1 MSVAAPKISEQGS
14 TTPDIIQEEDFASLV
29 FSETSKGGEYEVS
42 GPTVVDSEAKVKKA
56 SFESADGSTLD
67 LTFEQGTFKK
77 TEISGSDEAD
87 TVVFKKGTVIKGK
100 TTLNLGDG
108 ANVIKIK
115 GDLKGKIV
123 VEDFNEDSFI
133 KYDGKKYGI
142 DDIAE
147 AKEEGIIIKIED

>member
-1 MSVAAPKISEQGS
+1 MSVVAPKISEEGS
-14 TTPDIIQEEDFASLV
+14 IIPKIIQEEDFASLV
-29 FSETSKGGEYEVS
+29 FNGTSKGGEYEIS
-42 GPTVVDSEAKVKKA
+42 GPTVVDSQVKLKKA

-77 TEISGSDEAD
+77 TEISGSDDAD

-123 VEDFNEDSFI
+123 VKDFNEDSVVE
-133 KYDGKKYGI
+133 YDGKEYGI

-147 AKEEGIIIKIED
+147 AKEENIIIKIED